1 MPATRAGSHLRAK
14 FVAMTPGMR
23 LDVFPRALHRGLG
36 APGEVDVRTSSAKTF
51 GDRPTDTAGRTRD
64 DGDLTGQFLH

>member
-1 MPATRAGSHLRAK
+1 
-14 FVAMTPGMR
+14 MR
-23 LDVFPRALHRGLG
+23 LDVFLRGLHRGLG
-36 APGEVDVRTSSAKTF
+36 APGEVDVRTSSAVTF